1 MWFKTHVHISRKGI
15 RIINCENAQGGHM
28 SLVSK
33 MFKSAALVS
42 AATML
47 AACSGGGGGGSST
60 YGSYYSPTASVSQ
73 FVSALNSIE
82 GFDGD
87 DSYVELYT
95 DETIRSTYAGEDN
108 WFVIYD
114 DKYNEYKA
122 VSLEY
127 IRSIVYY
134 DYYSSTTALAREFRS
149 IERDDILFGDINGD
163 FWGDDYEVVD
173 FDFWTNTF
181 IGRNSGFQYEDEA
194 ATTDVSLMTAE
205 LEQKEFIK
213 KAANVSFAFNVGIE
227 TSMSL
232 VTLGKK
238 AEELVQKSGGELT
251 TADELAL
258 SNDLQKLTGVSLAE
272 VMAAAN
278 DKDAQDELLGKIALK
293 VGTTASNLENR
304 VLPELF
310 GLQLQ

>member
-1 MWFKTHVHISRKGI
+1 MSIARIALKGT
-15 RIINCENAQGGHM
+15 
-28 SLVSK
+28 
-33 MFKSAALVS
+33 ALLTTAV
-42 AATML
+42 ML
-47 AACSGGGGGGSST
+47 ASCSGGGGSST

-73 FVSALNSIE
+73 FVAALNNIE
-82 GFDGD
+82 GYNADQ
-87 DSYVELYT
+87 SYVELYT
-95 DETIRSTYAGEDN
+95 DETIRSTYAGEDS

-134 DYYSSTTALAREFRS
+134 DYYSNSTALAREFRS
-149 IERDDILFGDINGD
+149 IERDDINYGDVNGD

-173 FDFWTNTF
+173 LDFWTNTF

-213 KAANVSFAFNVGIE
+213 KAANLSFAFNVGIE

-232 VTLGKK
+232 VTLGQK
-238 AEELVQKSGGELT
+238 AEQLIKKTGGELT
-251 TADELAL
+251 ADDQAAL
-258 SNDLQKLTGVSLAE
+258 TSDLQRLTGVSLAD

-278 DKDAQDELLGKIALK
+278 DQAAQDDLVGKIADK
-293 VGTTASNLENR
+293 IGTSAANLENKI
-304 VLPELF
+304 LPELF
-310 GLQLQ
+310 GLQLN

>member
-1 MWFKTHVHISRKGI
+1 MSIASKLFKG
-15 RIINCENAQGGHM
+15 
-28 SLVSK
+28 
-33 MFKSAALVS
+33 AAVLS

-47 AACSGGGGGGSST
+47 AACTGGGGSTST
-60 YGSYYSPTASVSQ
+60 YGAYYSPTASVSQ

-82 GFDGD
+82 GYNADG
-87 DSYVELYT
+87 SYVELYT

-134 DYYSSTTALAREFRS
+134 DYYSNATSLAREFRS
-149 IERDDILFGDINGD
+149 IERDDINYGDINGD

-173 FDFWTNTF
+173 YDYWTNTF

-258 SNDLQKLTGVSLAE
+258 TNDLQKLTGVSLAE

-278 DKDAQDELLGKIALK
+278 DQAAQDDLVGKIADK
-293 VGTTASNLENR
+293 IGTSASNLENKI
-304 VLPELF
+304 LPELF

>member
-1 MWFKTHVHISRKGI
+1 MSIASKLFKG
-15 RIINCENAQGGHM
+15 
-28 SLVSK
+28 
-33 MFKSAALVS
+33 AAVLS

-47 AACSGGGGGGSST
+47 AACSGGGGSTST
-60 YGSYYSPTASVSQ
+60 YGAYYSPTASVSQ

-82 GFDGD
+82 GYNADG
-87 DSYVELYT
+87 SYVELYT

-134 DYYSSTTALAREFRS
+134 DYYSNATSLAREFRS
-149 IERDDILFGDINGD
+149 IERDDINYGDINGD

-173 FDFWTNTF
+173 YDYWTNTF

-238 AEELVQKSGGELT
+238 AEELVKKSGGELT

-258 SNDLQKLTGVSLAE
+258 TNDLQKLTGVSLAE

-278 DKDAQDELLGKIALK
+278 DQAAQDDLVGKIADK
-293 VGTTASNLENR
+293 IGTSASNLENKI
-304 VLPELF
+304 LPELF

>member
-1 MWFKTHVHISRKGI
+1 
-15 RIINCENAQGGHM
+15 M
-28 SLVSK
+28 SIARNL
-33 MFKSAALVS
+33 FKSAALLS

-47 AACSGGGGGGSST
+47 ASCSGGGSST
-60 YGSYYSPTASVSQ
+60 YGTYYSPTVSVNE
-73 FVSALNSIE
+73 FVNALNRIE
-82 GFDGD
+82 GFGADA
-87 DSYVELYT
+87 SYVELYT

-127 IRSIVYY
+127 IRSVVYY
-134 DYYSSTTALAREFRS
+134 DYYSNSTALAREFRA
-149 IERDDILFGDINGD
+149 IERDDILSGDINGD

-173 FDFWTNTF
+173 YDFWTNTF

-205 LEQKEFIK
+205 LEQKEFFK
-213 KAANVSFAFNVGIE
+213 KAANLSFAFNVGLE

-232 VTLGKK
+232 VTLGQK
-238 AEELVQKSGGELT
+238 AEQMLKKSAGDL
-251 TADELAL
+251 TADDQAAL
-258 SNDLQKLTGVSLAE
+258 TSDLQRLTGVSLAE

-278 DKDAQDELLGKIALK
+278 DQAAQDDLVGKIADK
-293 VGTTASNLENR
+293 IGTSAANLENKI
-304 VLPELF
+304 LPELF
-310 GLQLQ
+310 GLQL

>member
-1 MWFKTHVHISRKGI
+1 
-15 RIINCENAQGGHM
+15 M
-28 SLVSK
+28 SIVSK
-33 MFKSAALVS
+33 LFKGAAVLS

-47 AACSGGGGGGSST
+47 AACTGGGGGSTST
-60 YGSYYSPTASVSQ
+60 YGAYYSPTASVSQ

-82 GFDGD
+82 GYNADG
-87 DSYVELYT
+87 SYVELYT
-95 DETIRSTYAGEDN
+95 DETIRSTYAGEDD

-122 VSLEY
+122 VSLQY

-134 DYYSSTTALAREFRS
+134 DYYSNATSLAREFRS
-149 IERDDILFGDINGD
+149 IERDDINFGDINGD

-173 FDFWTNTF
+173 YDYWTNTF

-238 AEELVQKSGGELT
+238 AEELVKKSGGELT

-258 SNDLQKLTGVSLAE
+258 TNDLQKLTGVSLAE

-278 DKDAQDELLGKIALK
+278 DQAAQDDLVGKIADK
-293 VGTTASNLENR
+293 IGTSASNLENKI
-304 VLPELF
+304 LPELF

>member
-1 MWFKTHVHISRKGI
+1 
-15 RIINCENAQGGHM
+15 M

-33 MFKSAALVS
+33 IFKGAALLS

-47 AACSGGGGGGSST
+47 AACTGGGGGSST

-73 FVSALNSIE
+73 FVNALNNIE
-82 GFDGD
+82 GFDAD

-134 DYYSSTTALAREFRS
+134 DYYSNSTALAREFRA
-149 IERDDILFGDINGD
+149 IERDDILYGDINGD

-173 FDFWTNTF
+173 YDFWTNTF

-238 AEELVQKSGGELT
+238 AEELVKKSGGELT
-251 TADELAL
+251 AADELAL
-258 SNDLQKLTGVSLAE
+258 TTDLQKLTGVSLSE

-278 DKDAQDELLGKIALK
+278 DQAAQDDLVGKIADK
-293 VGTTASNLENR
+293 IGTSASNLENKI
-304 VLPELF
+304 LPELF

>member
-1 MWFKTHVHISRKGI
+1 MSIASKLFKG
-15 RIINCENAQGGHM
+15 
-28 SLVSK
+28 
-33 MFKSAALVS
+33 AAVLS

-47 AACSGGGGGGSST
+47 AACTGGGGGSST
-60 YGSYYSPTASVSQ
+60 YGAYYSPTASVSQ

-82 GFDGD
+82 GYNADG
-87 DSYVELYT
+87 SYVELYT
-95 DETIRSTYAGEDN
+95 DETIRSTYAGEDD

-114 DKYNEYKA
+114 DKFNEYKA
-122 VSLEY
+122 VSLQY

-134 DYYSSTTALAREFRS
+134 DYYSNATSLAREFRS
-149 IERDDILFGDINGD
+149 IERDDINFGDINGD

-238 AEELVQKSGGELT
+238 AEELVKKSGGELT

-258 SNDLQKLTGVSLAE
+258 TNDLQKLTGVSLAE

-278 DKDAQDELLGKIALK
+278 DQAAQDDLVGKIADK
-293 VGTTASNLENR
+293 IGTSASNLENKI
-304 VLPELF
+304 LPELF

>member
-1 MWFKTHVHISRKGI
+1 
-15 RIINCENAQGGHM
+15 M

-33 MFKSAALVS
+33 IFKGAALLS

-47 AACSGGGGGGSST
+47 AACTGGGGGSST

-73 FVSALNSIE
+73 FVNALNNIE
-82 GFDGD
+82 GFDAD

-134 DYYSSTTALAREFRS
+134 DYYSNSTALAREFRA
-149 IERDDILFGDINGD
+149 IERDDILYGDINGD

-173 FDFWTNTF
+173 YDFWRNTF

-238 AEELVQKSGGELT
+238 AEELVKKSGGELT
-251 TADELAL
+251 AADELAL
-258 SNDLQKLTGVSLAE
+258 TTDLQKLTGVSLSE

-278 DKDAQDELLGKIALK
+278 DQAAQDDLVGKIADK
-293 VGTTASNLENR
+293 IGTSASNLENKI
-304 VLPELF
+304 LPELF

>member
-1 MWFKTHVHISRKGI
+1 MSIARIVLKGT
-15 RIINCENAQGGHM
+15 
-28 SLVSK
+28 
-33 MFKSAALVS
+33 ALLTTAV
-42 AATML
+42 ML
-47 AACSGGGGGGSST
+47 ASCSGGGGSST

-73 FVSALNSIE
+73 FVAALNNIE
-82 GFDGD
+82 GYNADQ
-87 DSYVELYT
+87 SYVELYT
-95 DETIRSTYAGEDN
+95 DETIRSTYAGEDS

-134 DYYSSTTALAREFRS
+134 DYYSNSTALAREFRS
-149 IERDDILFGDINGD
+149 IERDDINYGDINGD

-173 FDFWTNTF
+173 YDYWTNTF

-213 KAANVSFAFNVGIE
+213 KAANLSFAFNVGIE

-232 VTLGKK
+232 VTLGQK
-238 AEELVQKSGGELT
+238 AEQLIKKTGGELT
-251 TADELAL
+251 ADDQAAL
-258 SNDLQKLTGVSLAE
+258 TSDLQRLTGVSLAD

-278 DKDAQDELLGKIALK
+278 DQAAQDDLVGKIADK
-293 VGTTASNLENR
+293 IGTSAANLENKI
-304 VLPELF
+304 LPELF
-310 GLQLQ
+310 GLQLN

>member
-1 MWFKTHVHISRKGI
+1 MELRN
-15 RIINCENAQGGHM
+15 INSDFALGGFM

-33 MFKSAALVS
+33 IFKGAALLS

-47 AACSGGGGGGSST
+47 AACTGGGGGSST
-60 YGSYYSPTASVSQ
+60 YGSYYSPTVSVNQ
-73 FVSALNSIE
+73 FVNALNNIE

-134 DYYSSTTALAREFRS
+134 DYYSNSTALAREFRA
-149 IERDDILFGDINGD
+149 IERDDILYGDINGD

-173 FDFWTNTF
+173 YDFWTNTF

-238 AEELVQKSGGELT
+238 AEELVKKSGGELT
-251 TADELAL
+251 AADELAL
-258 SNDLQKLTGVSLAE
+258 TTDLQKLTGVSLSE

-278 DKDAQDELLGKIALK
+278 DQAAQDDLVGKIADK
-293 VGTTASNLENR
+293 IGTSASNLENKI
-304 VLPELF
+304 LPELF

>member
-1 MWFKTHVHISRKGI
+1 
-15 RIINCENAQGGHM
+15 M
-28 SLVSK
+28 SIVSK
-33 MFKSAALVS
+33 LFKGAAVLS

-47 AACSGGGGGGSST
+47 AACTGGGGGSTST
-60 YGSYYSPTASVSQ
+60 YGAYYSPTASVSQ

-82 GFDGD
+82 GYNADG
-87 DSYVELYT
+87 SYVELYT
-95 DETIRSTYAGEDN
+95 DETIRSTYAGEDD

-122 VSLEY
+122 VSLQY

-134 DYYSSTTALAREFRS
+134 DYYSNATSLAREFRS
-149 IERDDILFGDINGD
+149 IERDDINFGDINGD

-173 FDFWTNTF
+173 FDYWTNTF

-238 AEELVQKSGGELT
+238 AEELVKKSGGELT

-258 SNDLQKLTGVSLAE
+258 TNDLQKLTGVSLAE

-278 DKDAQDELLGKIALK
+278 NQAAQDDLVGKIADK
-293 VGTTASNLENR
+293 IGTSAANLENKI
-304 VLPELF
+304 LPELF